1 MARDIVEKDVIKAFL
16 GDDTEFTGLLTFDG
30 TVRIDGK
37 FSGEIKTTDNL
48 IVGQTAIIRAT
59 INVGSIMVIG
69 RVEGDIIATKKL
81 QISSKGQ
88 VIGNVYTPALHIE
101 DGAVLEGNVSM
112 TRLESDGN
120 VLPLIRKRKI
130 EGEEPRQNIPAAR
143 A

>member
-112 TRLESDGN
+112 TRQESDGN